1 MDGLEGMVLK
11 GVAGVGEQ
19 NILDLVGEAVVKVP
33 EGRTGLVVQ
42 NGWGAGH
49 EVLMGGAGHEV
60 LVGGAGHEVLVGG
73 AGHEV
78 LVGGGWPRGP
88 GGWGWPRGPGGWR
101 WPRGPGG
108 GGAGHEVLVGGAGPE
123 VGGVRGT
130 KGADEGPG
138 APPFFCMPSDV
149 SSYLP

>member
-78 LVGGGWPRGP
+78 LVGGAGHEVLV
-88 GGWGWPRGPGGWR
+88 
-101 WPRGPGG
+101 
-108 GGAGHEVLVGGAGPE
+108 GGAGHEVLVGGAGHE
-123 VGGVRGT
+123 VLVGVGLATRSWWVGLDLRWAGSGGQKVLT
-130 KGADEGPG
+130 KVQVHLLSFVCLA
-138 APPFFCMPSDV
+138 M
-149 SSYLP
+149 

>member
-49 EVLMGGAGHEV
+49 EVLVGGAGHEV

-78 LVGGGWPRGP
+78 LVGGAGSEV
-88 GGWGWPRGPGGWR
+88 
-101 WPRGPGG
+101 
-108 GGAGHEVLVGGAGPE
+108 GGAGSEVGGAGPE
-123 VGGVRGT
+123 MGGAGLGMCEQGQGDKRCWQMGVT
-130 KGADEGPG
+130 KVQVHLLSFVCLA
-138 APPFFCMPSDV
+138 M
-149 SSYLP
+149 